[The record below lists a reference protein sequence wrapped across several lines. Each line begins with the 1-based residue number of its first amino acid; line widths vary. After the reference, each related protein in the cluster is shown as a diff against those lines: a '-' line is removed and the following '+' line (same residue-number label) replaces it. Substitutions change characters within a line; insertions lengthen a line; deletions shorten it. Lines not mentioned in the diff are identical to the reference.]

1 MAAESCYNGGNREKG
16 NSMTELLQRA
26 INQVQALPEDEQNR
40 VARLM
45 LDASETVHLADGE
58 GTGEQKPIW
67 EIAVELM
74 KDVPEE
80 DLEKLPTDG
89 ATEHDH
95 YIYGTPKRYS

>member
-1 MAAESCYNGGNREKG
+1 
-16 NSMTELLQRA
+16 MTELLRKA
-26 INQVQALPEDEQNR
+26 IDQVQALPVDEQDR

-45 LDASETVHLADGE
+45 LDATETVDKANGDGE
-58 GTGEQKPIW
+58 QMPFW
-67 EIAVELM
+67 ERAVELM

>member
-1 MAAESCYNGGNREKG
+1 
-16 NSMTELLQRA
+16 MTELLRKA
-26 INQVQALPEDEQNR
+26 IDQVQALPEDEQDR

-45 LDASETVHLADGE
+45 LDATETVHKANDDGE
-58 GTGEQKPIW
+58 QMPFW
-67 EIAVELM
+67 ERAVELM

-95 YIYGTPKRYS
+95 PRISRL

>member
-1 MAAESCYNGGNREKG
+1 
-16 NSMTELLQRA
+16 MTELLRKA
-26 INQVQALPEDEQNR
+26 IDQVQALPVDEQDR

-45 LDASETVHLADGE
+45 LYATETVDKANGDGE
-58 GTGEQKPIW
+58 QMPFW
-67 EIAVELM
+67 ERAVELM

-95 YIYGTPKRYS
+95 YIYGTSKRHS

>member
-1 MAAESCYNGGNREKG
+1 
-16 NSMTELLQRA
+16 MTELLRQA
-26 INQVQALPEDEQNR
+26 IDHVQALPVDEQDR

-45 LDASETVHLADGE
+45 LDATETVDKANGDGE
-58 GTGEQKPIW
+58 QMPFW
-67 EIAVELM
+67 ERAVELM